1 MLEIRDLHVQF
12 HGSDH
17 EAVRGIDLTVGD
29 GEIVGLVGE
38 SGSGKTVTAM
48 MISGLLRPEQAS
60 FRGKILLDGRD
71 LLTSSGDTLRSIQGK
86 DICVVFQEPMSAMD
100 PTMRIG
106 PQVEECLRVHTDL
119 PPGKRRELAL
129 QALRDVD
136 LPEAEE
142 VYRKYP
148 HELSGGML
156 QRAMIAAAILPR
168 PKLLLA
174 DEPTTALD
182 VTIQAQILELLR
194 RLNRERGMSILFISH
209 NLAVVRKLCTRVAV
223 MEKGHIV
230 ESGGSDILP
239 PPGPLYPAADRR
251 HSHKEEAMSQDLV
264 LQVRDLN
271 VWYRPSGTIGRR
283 KRRQVLHDVSF
294 DLHRGEILGLV
305 GESGS
310 GKTTLARTILGFVP
324 DYTGTITHF
333 TKRPQMVFQDP
344 ASSLNPSRT
353 VGWILAEPLRIYGK
367 YGKEEIARR
376 VERTMELVGLDPEC
390 RDRLP
395 HQLSGGQRQRVC
407 IGAALI
413 VHPQL
418 IVADEAVSALDVTIQ
433 AQILQLI
440 ARLRR
445 ELGISYLFI
454 SHDLNVV
461 YEICDRCLV
470 MHHGRIVE
478 QGPVEELFDHPK
490 EEYTRQLLAAA
501 E

>member
-1 MLEIRDLHVQF
+1 MKRMLSLCAAALCLTLALTPTALAADFEPAVPDAKVCYPTSIVRNDDGTELKKIYDLSPEDDPAGIPRSDFRQDGFQYTLTDLLKQELPENESRQHTEHVSIESAKKDMESVLALLPQEREF
-12 HGSDH
+12 ITDDGLMGTLTLKLDTVQVEPSGYGSSTKQLSVKRSYPNLAEQDTQYIPKSI
-17 EAVRGIDLTVGD
+17 EDGGRTLTLSDIQWQTDNTANMDGYAVADRYTAVATYT
-29 GEIVGLVGE
+29 
-38 SGSGKTVTAM
+38 GSATSSYVNGYTVTA
-48 MISGLLRPEQAS
+48 
-60 FRGKILLDGRD
+60 
-71 LLTSSGDTLRSIQGK
+71 
-86 DICVVFQEPMSAMD
+86 
-100 PTMRIG
+100 
-106 PQVEECLRVHTDL
+106 
-119 PPGKRRELAL
+119 
-129 QALRDVD
+129 
-136 LPEAEE
+136 
-142 VYRKYP
+142 
-148 HELSGGML
+148 
-156 QRAMIAAAILPR
+156 
-168 PKLLLA
+168 
-174 DEPTTALD
+174 
-182 VTIQAQILELLR
+182 
-194 RLNRERGMSILFISH
+194 
-209 NLAVVRKLCTRVAV
+209 
-223 MEKGHIV
+223 
-230 ESGGSDILP
+230 
-239 PPGPLYPAADRR
+239 
-251 HSHKEEAMSQDLV
+251 
-264 LQVRDLN
+264 
-271 VWYRPSGTIGRR
+271 
-283 KRRQVLHDVSF
+283 
-294 DLHRGEILGLV
+294 
-305 GESGS
+305 
-310 GKTTLARTILGFVP
+310 
-324 DYTGTITHF
+324 DYTGTVTHF

-470 MHHGRIVE
+470 MHQGRIVE

>member
-1 MLEIRDLHVQF
+1 MLLNEKKNHYLRAGLVLTGLMAALALLGCVWTPYPPTAMSGSEKFAAPCLRHLFGTDNFGRDIFSRVLAGAGTTFLISAATVVIGAAVGTLVGAFTGYFGGWLDEALMRINDAVTAFPSILLALVFISLLGFGKYNVILALGVAFVPSYARVIRSEFARHREMNYVKSARLMGAGHVHSVYLPQP
-12 HGSDH
+12 GCGA
-17 EAVRGIDLTVGD
+17 EAVHPGGGD
-29 GEIVGLVGE
+29 GEGAHRGV
-38 SGSGKTVTAM
+38 
-48 MISGLLRPEQAS
+48 RP
-60 FRGKILLDGRD
+60 G
-71 LLTSSGDTLRSIQGK
+71 
-86 DICVVFQEPMSAMD
+86 
-100 PTMRIG
+100 G
-106 PQVEECLRVHTDL
+106 P
-119 PPGKRRELAL
+119 
-129 QALRDVD
+129 
-136 LPEAEE
+136 
-142 VYRKYP
+142 
-148 HELSGGML
+148 
-156 QRAMIAAAILPR
+156 
-168 PKLLLA
+168 
-174 DEPTTALD
+174 
-182 VTIQAQILELLR
+182 
-194 RLNRERGMSILFISH
+194 
-209 NLAVVRKLCTRVAV
+209 
-223 MEKGHIV
+223 
-230 ESGGSDILP
+230 DILP
-239 PPGPLYPAADRR
+239 PPGPLYPAAHCR
-251 HSHKEEAMSQDLV
+251 HPHKEEAMSDDLV

-271 VWYRPSGTIGRR
+271 VWYRPSGTVGRR
-283 KRRQVLHDVSF
+283 KRQQVLHDVSF
-294 DLHRGEILGLV
+294 ELHRGEILGLV

-324 DYTGTITHF
+324 DYTGTITHY

-470 MHHGRIVE
+470 MHQGRIVE